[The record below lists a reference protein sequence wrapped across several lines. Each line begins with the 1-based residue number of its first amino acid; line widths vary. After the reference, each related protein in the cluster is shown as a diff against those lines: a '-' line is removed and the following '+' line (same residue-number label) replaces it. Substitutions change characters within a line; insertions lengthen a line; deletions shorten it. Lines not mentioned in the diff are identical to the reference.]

1 MSDFKIIGNPDPVV
15 GKEEFYSVNTFLPSV
30 LPFQNPASNN
40 SFEQP
45 VKWEI
50 YILENGR
57 WRKTKENDKTGKR
70 ISYTFLQKS
79 LERKGIRILA
89 RRGEDVA
96 RLNITSHPAEK
107 PKIESIELLDKNG
120 QKPAKPLSYGQT
132 LKARVHCLHMEK
144 HKVSVTLWEDDA
156 AGAGHNKANEKNLI
170 QTLSG
175 VVANGKADVDF
186 LLRPSFAKIAK
197 QNGPEEGKIHE
208 YYVTVDFNKNKIAS
222 NNVNVNDIEA
232 PVAPYKGKTT
242 PKEAEKPTIPSKKDS
257 PKQDASGAKKEKG
270 RINSV
275 NLTDTVG
282 NKIKGVFKEKQIKV
296 WINSTGL
303 KGKDIILKLY
313 DEDVASNDLLFQQEF
328 TLKSDLHAIVVP
340 LDTIPRSLGGNFW
353 TEGAEQELF
362 AEVKVLQTNDLKK
375 SEVVDVDAKVF
386 KQDPVEQT
394 NKVAK
399 IAPPDKKKKEKFE
412 KVKEKAEEAILY
424 ITNEIATGIEVDK
437 NGKVTS
443 YPDNGK
449 YNGINEFKEKNILYS
464 KKIDIGKEVKS
475 AFPTYKA
482 YIYRGNVK
490 GEAVKKLK
498 QDLEYKTH
506 ENAEATVFEVARH
519 TGTNNKNYKSE
530 GPTPPNTID
539 KLYRLSYK
547 KAENSKGKVSY
558 RYRIVDDNK
567 SNFPVIKKYED
578 EYKSGTMTL
587 GDRGSISIDP
597 WKSGGLIGCI
607 GIRGDKGEN
616 HDSVKDV
623 ISKQDKTNYKFI
635 YHALNNYIEGVIP
648 ELTGVYGRRGFSS
661 SSGTVTVSEST
672 YDHEVKVFVLIDPL
686 PEIDNCN
693 CQALKQ
699 DGRKEFYDSFGAKTI
714 NYIDKKSNANKFK
727 GLYMIAQ
734 HRQENGFSLKTI
746 GNNPMNIKGKGDMG
760 QIAIDTHETV
770 NGKYVSVPGEK
781 FANFSSEDKG
791 FQGYLDLLNLNFKD
805 AYESLFDDSKT
816 IDDFTSGLEDTGK
829 KGPYAT
835 GKATKTLNATDAYK
849 ALIKE
854 LFNGTKKDYL
864 KMFECQ
870 LCKEKDTDK
879 KKKIQED
886 IELLKKLK

>member
-96 RLNITSHPAEK
+96 RLNVTSHPAEK

-132 LKARVHCLHMEK
+132 LKARLHCLHMEK

-257 PKQDASGAKKEKG
+257 PKQDASDAKKEKG

-275 NLTDTVG
+275 NLTDTAG
-282 NKIKGVFKEKQIKV
+282 NKIKGTFREKQIKV

-303 KGKDIILKLY
+303 KGKDVSLKLY

-399 IAPPDKKKKEKFE
+399 TGDANDDKKDKGKEACQKCIAPVTADQLKDIFPNADPTKLE
-412 KVKEKAEEAILY
+412 KVASTYTKYMKDLGMDTCWNKAHFFAQAMVEGGKSLELK
-424 ITNEIATGIEVDK
+424 TGELMNFAVQALPDTFSAFSTTGKRYGPPNDLAFKYGRIDK
-437 NGKVTS
+437 NNIKTLQSNYNRPKLQYQSANKEMIANTAYSNRKELGNKGGSDGWNFRGRGLIQITGREIYTFCNS
-443 YPDNGK
+443 FLQK
-449 YNGINEFKEKNILYS
+449 YE
-464 KKIDIGKEVKS
+464 KIDILSNPHLVGERLDLAVFTSMIFFLWKKINIKANKTRDVKNDIC
-475 AFPTYKA
+475 PLV
-482 YIYRGNVK
+482 GNNVDIK
-490 GEAVKKLK
+490 DK
-498 QDLEYKTH
+498 
-506 ENAEATVFEVARH
+506 
-519 TGTNNKNYKSE
+519 NNKK
-530 GPTPPNTID
+530 
-539 KLYRLSYK
+539 
-547 KAENSKGKVSY
+547 
-558 RYRIVDDNK
+558 
-567 SNFPVIKKYED
+567 
-578 EYKSGTMTL
+578 
-587 GDRGSISIDP
+587 IS
-597 WKSGGLIGCI
+597 
-607 GIRGDKGEN
+607 
-616 HDSVKDV
+616 
-623 ISKQDKTNYKFI
+623 TNYDEKQKSFNDITSKKFNI
-635 YHALNNYIEGVIP
+635 DGCKW
-648 ELTGVYGRRGFSS
+648 
-661 SSGTVTVSEST
+661 GTKESKPKVVGKYST
-672 YDHEVKVFVLIDPL
+672 YDNNYTADNKTAYINIIVPSNRKKEGLLVFFDDSGILFKCYALALGTGGEDRYTNGGFGNVPNGLWNAGLELKTANVGVSFGNHGVIRLSPKAGDALKASARSGILIHCGHTIGDGKTGLTDNGALMVTHGCIRVYNADMPEITKHFSNCLSSNKKVFVYVEEVNPNSLNQLFTDYETIADPK
-686 PEIDNCN
+686 DSNTN
-693 CQALKQ
+693 
-699 DGRKEFYDSFGAKTI
+699 RK
-714 NYIDKKSNANKFK
+714 NKKND
-727 GLYMIAQ
+727 AQ
-734 HRQENGFSLKTI
+734 
-746 GNNPMNIKGKGDMG
+746 
-760 QIAIDTHETV
+760 
-770 NGKYVSVPGEK
+770 
-781 FANFSSEDKG
+781 
-791 FQGYLDLLNLNFKD
+791 
-805 AYESLFDDSKT
+805 
-816 IDDFTSGLEDTGK
+816 
-829 KGPYAT
+829 
-835 GKATKTLNATDAYK
+835 
-849 ALIKE
+849 
-854 LFNGTKKDYL
+854 
-864 KMFECQ
+864 
-870 LCKEKDTDK
+870 
-879 KKKIQED
+879 
-886 IELLKKLK
+886 